1 MVDISEGGS
10 AARATGRVPGLLV
23 GRMVCAFRSSALSSF
38 SSSTDARSKAIS
50 YYKCEQNDGKV
61 ITNHTL

>member
-1 MVDISEGGS
+1 
-10 AARATGRVPGLLV
+10 V